1 MKSLRE
7 MVLAHSSYAK
17 AAGLQSEISR
27 QTVGRVAGSEVEYKR
42 QMNLYKKDMMITISN
57 VRREQRELRKSM
69 KRYSKK
75 KRQNKIERRKR
86 EQEDLARDQRTQ
98 EHLNVLMIWRDNTDK
113 TPVSE
118 NKHTSHPENQNT
130 EMNDE
135 IHKTHETDK
144 QTDITDIDGSGD
156 NKKEVEN
163 HDKHVNIREKDT
175 DVQTN
180 PGGVH
185 LPAIV
190 EDNEQELQE
199 ELENEKSDNLT
210 EREDSGFQEFTV
222 TPNESS
228 VEATSAMSGF
238 PLAIPQLK
246 PKKQVVSYADLIKLQ
261 HTSNTKKLFNLVNL
275 LAKKHGIAEQN
286 KKPTEV
292 RNSSVLRGST
302 NESWT
307 DTMLRTGSVFYPM
320 KYGYVTDPV
329 EDNSEDLPNA
339 YNNGNTNLSNSIT
352 LPQDGGTISENS
364 IHKSSSNPSSK
375 DATPLPPLTSR
386 PNSQRVE
393 SQNATHDLMLSS
405 KRMHKRNKSMP
416 VLIND
421 YNKIKKMQSEN
432 FSGSGDNKVSRH
444 STQSTPSAPRRLHP
458 LNTFS
463 SEKTDAVSWHEAF
476 GLLKGVHTLN
486 I

>member
-1 MKSLRE
+1 

-57 VRREQRELRKSM
+57 VRREERVLRKSM

-98 EHLNVLMIWRDNTDK
+98 EHLNVLMVWRDNTGK
-113 TPVSE
+113 TPSSE
-118 NKHTSHPENQNT
+118 NKHTSLPEHHNT
-130 EMNDE
+130 ELNDE
-135 IHKTHETDK
+135 IHKGHEIDK
-144 QTDITDIDGSGD
+144 QTDDANLEGNGDGKTD
-156 NKKEVEN
+156 NAKEGEN
-163 HDKHVNIREKDT
+163 HEKHANIKETDS
-175 DVQTN
+175 DVQTYSS
-180 PGGVH
+180 GVH

-190 EDNEQELQE
+190 EDNEQELKE
-199 ELENEKSDNLT
+199 ELENEKNDILL
-210 EREDSGFQEFTV
+210 EREDSGFQELTV

-228 VEATSAMSGF
+228 VEAISAMSGF
-238 PLAIPQLK
+238 QLAIPQIK
-246 PKKQVVSYADLIKLQ
+246 PKKQVVSYADIIKLQ

-286 KKPTEV
+286 KKPTEI

-329 EDNSEDLPNA
+329 EENSEDLS
-339 YNNGNTNLSNSIT
+339 NGNTNLTNSLT
-352 LPQDGGTISENS
+352 LTQDGGTISENS
-364 IHKSSSNPSSK
+364 VHKSPSNPSSK

-393 SQNATHDLMLSS
+393 SQNATQDLTLSS

-421 YNKIKKMQSEN
+421 YNKIKKVQSEN
-432 FSGSGDNKVSRH
+432 FSSSGDNKNSRH

-458 LNTFS
+458 LNSFS
-463 SEKTDAVSWHEAF
+463 SEKSDAVSWHEAF